1 MSFLFV
7 HFCPE
12 TVPTGLPKA
21 SQVAPLPP
29 VVDVEAWEMWRVS
42 SFFKVIKLQTL
53 QTQWVDWVDVD
64 KVDPWFS
71 IGPIGFILWH
81 CFIHGSWLIEKKCSC
96 RNSRAQW
103 AKGARAAL
111 WSSYASTCGRK
122 IVVVCCDRMGHVT
135 DNWNLSESIGIYRN
149 LASYGPTNTEISAVK
164 VCRVL

>member
-29 VVDVEAWEMWRVS
+29 VVDVEAWEMWSVS
-42 SFFKVIKLQTL
+42 SFFKVIKL

-71 IGPIGFILWH
+71 IGPIGPYWFHIVTLFH
-81 CFIHGSWLIEKKCSC
+81 TWLVIDRKKCSC
-96 RNSRAQW
+96 RNSGAQW

-111 WSSYASTCGRK
+111 WSSDGSTCGRK

-135 DNWNLSESIGIYRN
+135 DNWNLSESIRIYRN
-149 LASYGPTNTEISAVK
+149 LASYGPTNTAISAVK